1 MKWSEISIHTA
12 NEAVEPISNI
22 LHEAGA
28 SGVVIEDPLELIKE
42 REDQFGEIYQLNPLD
57 YPEEGVIVKAYLP
70 VNSFLGE
77 TVEAIKDSINNLII
91 HDIDIGLNQVTISEV
106 NEEEWATAWK
116 KYYNPVKISERFTV
130 VPTWEE
136 YTPVSSDELIIELDP
151 GMAFGTGT
159 HPTTVM
165 CIQALER
172 TVQQGDNVIDVG
184 TGSGVLS
191 IAAALLGA
199 HSVHAYDLDEV
210 AVKSAR
216 LNIKLNKVQ
225 DRVTVA
231 RNNLLDGIEDTSA
244 DVIVANILAEVI
256 LRFTDDVARVVKPGG
271 TFIASGII
279 QNKKDQVKEALIH
292 AGFTIS
298 ETIVMED
305 WVAIIAKRNQN

>member
-1 MKWSEISIHTA
+1 MKWSELSILTT

-28 SGVVIEDPLELIKE
+28 SGVVIEDRLELEKE
-42 REDQFGEIYQLNPLD
+42 REDQFGEIYQLNPDD

-77 TVEAIKDSINNLII
+77 TVDEIKETINNLII
-91 HDIDIGLNQVTISEV
+91 YNIDIGLNKVSISEV

-116 KYYNPVKISERFTV
+116 KYYNPVKISEKFTI

-136 YTPVSSDELIIELDP
+136 YTPVNTDELIIELDP

-172 TVQQGDNVIDVG
+172 TVRPGDRVIDVG

-191 IAAALLGA
+191 IAAAKLGA
-199 HSVHAYDLDEV
+199 GKVEALDLDDV
-210 AVKSAR
+210 AVQVAK
-216 LNIKLNKVQ
+216 LNLKLNKVHGIASVSQ
-225 DRVTVA
+225 
-231 RNNLLDGIEDTSA
+231 NNLLDGIAEGA
-244 DVIVANILAEVI
+244 DIVVANILAEVI
-256 LRFTDDVARVVKPGG
+256 LRFADDAGRIVKNGG
-271 TFIASGII
+271 SFIASGII
-279 QNKKDQVKEALIH
+279 QQKKEVVKEAIMD
-292 AGFTIS
+292 AGFEIEEIIT
-298 ETIVMED
+298 MED
-305 WVAIIAKRNQN
+305 WVAIIGKKK